1 MRVTRRSIA
10 IGILFVL
17 VTAAPAL
24 AVGPNDGAY
33 AVVQTLPGAPTLHAT
48 LVILQNG
55 SGIGVMF
62 LYPEGFWV
70 FGFSIL
76 SDTNRIQGNLTQT
89 DGSHYGFFDLTLANG
104 AVNGTVEE
112 LGVTYNATGQ
122 RFF

>member
-1 MRVTRRSIA
+1 MRVTCRSILVA
-10 IGILFVL
+10 LVL
-17 VTAAPAL
+17 VLAAAAPAL

-33 AVVQTLPGAPTLHAT
+33 DVVETLPGSPTLHAT

-70 FGFSIL
+70 FGFSSL
-76 SDTNRIQGNLTQT
+76 SPTNHIEGTLTQT
-89 DGSHYGFFDLTLANG
+89 DGTPYGSYSLTLNNG
-104 AVNGTVEE
+104 AVSGTVEE
-112 LGVTYNATGQ
+112 LGVTYNATGE

>member
-1 MRVTRRSIA
+1 MRATCRSIV
-10 IGILFVL
+10 IGIVL
-17 VTAAPAL
+17 ILAAAAPAL

-33 AVVQTLPGAPTLHAT
+33 AVVETLPGSPTLHAT

-55 SGIGVMF
+55 GGIGVMF

-76 SDTNRIQGNLTQT
+76 SETNRIQGSLTQT
-89 DGSHYGFFDLTLANG
+89 DGTHYGAFDLTLANG
-104 AVNGTVEE
+104 AVSGTVEE

>member
-1 MRVTRRSIA
+1 MRVTCRSILVA
-10 IGILFVL
+10 LVL
-17 VTAAPAL
+17 VLAAAAPAL

-33 AVVQTLPGAPTLHAT
+33 DVVETLPGSPTLHAT

-55 SGIGVMF
+55 NAIGVMF

-70 FGFSIL
+70 FGFSNL
-76 SDTNRIQGNLTQT
+76 SATNHIEGTLTQT
-89 DGSHYGFFDLTLANG
+89 DGTHYGSFSLTLANG

-112 LGVTYNATGQ
+112 LGVTYNASGQ

>member
-1 MRVTRRSIA
+1 MRVTCRSIMVS
-10 IGILFVL
+10 LVL
-17 VTAAPAL
+17 VLAAAAPAL

-33 AVVQTLPGAPTLHAT
+33 DVVETLPGSPTLHAT

-70 FGFSIL
+70 FGFSLL
-76 SDTNRIQGNLTQT
+76 SATNHIEGSLTQT
-89 DGSHYGFFDLTLANG
+89 DGTHYGSFSLTLNNG
-104 AVNGTVEE
+104 TVSGTVEE

>member
-1 MRVTRRSIA
+1 MRVTCRN
-10 IGILFVL
+10 ILVALVL
-17 VTAAPAL
+17 VLAAAAPAL

-33 AVVQTLPGAPTLHAT
+33 DVVETLPGSPTLHAT

-55 SGIGVMF
+55 SEIGVMF

-70 FGFSIL
+70 FGFSLL
-76 SDTNRIQGNLTQT
+76 SATNHIEGSLTQT
-89 DGSHYGFFDLTLANG
+89 DGTHYGSFSLTLNNG
-104 AVNGTVEE
+104 TVSGTVEE

>member
-1 MRVTRRSIA
+1 M
-10 IGILFVL
+10 GIVL
-17 VTAAPAL
+17 ILAAAAPAL

-33 AVVQTLPGAPTLHAT
+33 AVVETLPGSPTLHAT

-55 SGIGVMF
+55 NGIGVMF

-70 FGFSIL
+70 FGFSPL
-76 SDTNRIQGNLTQT
+76 SETNRIEGTLTQP
-89 DGSHYGFFDLTLANG
+89 DGTHYGSYSLTLANG

-112 LGVTYNATGQ
+112 LGVTYSATGQ